1 MNELIIVKPEKCTG
15 CNSCVRNC
23 PAPEANTV
31 KKLDNGK
38 LIVSVNPDKCIACG
52 ECVRSCA
59 RGARDYI
66 DDTEECMSFLI
77 KEKLIIVVSPAV
89 KAALPTKWKG
99 VLDWFRGQG
108 CTIYDGSFGADICTW
123 AHLRSIEQGT
133 FGNIVTQQCSAIVK
147 YIETYQPQ
155 MLQNLSPIHSPACC
169 SAIFIKK
176 YLRRNNHIAF
186 LSTCIAKK
194 LEFMDTE
201 LIDYNLT
208 VDKLMDYFERN
219 GISIPVDTNEGYEY
233 RFDDQQ
239 GQVGSVYSRPGGLRD
254 NLWLHNPDINI
265 STSEGAR
272 KVYGELNMYAKMPEG
287 KHPQVFDVLS
297 CEFGCN
303 VGPAAKTDQTL
314 FDVMDVMRK
323 VENEA
328 KNRRK
333 SGFMGRGEDKL
344 FKRFDEELRPSDF
357 VRNYKPAVPSPLPS
371 QQQLDEVYKKLG
383 KVTQEDKEYNCHACG
398 FNSCKEMAVAIARGL
413 NLPENCIVHAK
424 AAMGSAPSVSTDGS
438 SEEFKAI
445 TAECLELS
453 EKLKAD
459 IDNITSSTGMI
470 DESTSATKERAATVK
485 DLLRNVVTFCS
496 DNPTM
501 DSDSVDQLIG
511 ILNTTIEAFSALDDN
526 VSVTTESSE
535 AINQSAAKISSLVES
550 INKALGKAAE

>member
-371 QQQLDEVYKKLG
+371 QQQLDDVFKKLG

-550 INKALGKAAE
+550 INKALGKTAE